1 MKKNDSYS
9 IFFGKKVLIGVSGSI
24 AAYKIPELVR
34 SFIKNGAE
42 VKVVLTKDS
51 TSFVSPLTLST
62 LSKNE
67 VFVDFVN
74 QTQSKWNNHVELSIW
89 ADFFLIAPATANT
102 ISKMVTGLCDNVLL
116 ATFLS
121 STCPVFCA
129 PAMDRDM
136 YLNRSTIH
144 NIIFLKKEVF
154 IC

>member
-89 ADFFLIAPATANT
+89 ADFFFD
-102 ISKMVTGLCDNVLL
+102 C
-116 ATFLS
+116 S
-121 STCPVFCA
+121 SYCK
-129 PAMDRDM
+129 
-136 YLNRSTIH
+136 Y
-144 NIIFLKKEVF
+144 NI
-154 IC
+154 